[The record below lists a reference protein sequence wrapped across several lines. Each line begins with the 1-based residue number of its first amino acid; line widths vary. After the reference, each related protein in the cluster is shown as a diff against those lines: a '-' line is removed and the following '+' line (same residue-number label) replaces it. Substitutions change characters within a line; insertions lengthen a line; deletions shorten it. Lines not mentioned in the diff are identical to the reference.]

1 MLLKHQYLG
10 GELFMTSCYF
20 KSVSAISI
28 FAFSTIMTNAEETIA
43 PVPTKLD
50 DVIVTAQRRTERL
63 QDVPMAITAVTA
75 AGLNS
80 ARVKNIADIIELS
93 PSVEFRKNANAV
105 ASTNILIRGLGTTGT
120 TNSFEGS
127 VGVFVDGVY
136 RTRPATALQ
145 TFNDIDSL
153 QILRGPQ
160 GTLFGKNTTSGAIL
174 LSSTTPSTQ
183 ALSGS
188 AEIGAG
194 NYSSVNA
201 KAAINVPLSETAALR
216 VSGIFTRQKGAFTDP
231 NSKLD
236 YNGDETFGGKAQIV
250 VSPTD
255 AIRLKLI
262 GDFSQ
267 SKGRCCYGVVGFI
280 NGPTQPL
287 VDGLTQAFGLRLP
300 SARQK
305 DYEITL
311 NRPGN
316 QKIRDKGIVL
326 IADFDI
332 GTGSL
337 KSTSAYRDYK
347 LSQVNADPDFSGADI
362 LGIDEQFETK
372 FYSQEI
378 TYTGKIEALKA
389 TYVLGG
395 YFSSET
401 IDIERRLR
409 FGRAGQAY
417 VNALLA
423 TVVPPGFGFAGAGD
437 FTREAYQAKN
447 KSYAGFTHGIF
458 TLSDKIN
465 LVAGL
470 RYSIEK
476 KQGSFDTLFFRPA
489 PPPTINAFTLF
500 GAQPGPSYNR
510 TNTDRAF
517 SGTLGLQYRPS
528 DNFNLYATYNR
539 GFKAGGIALDT
550 NAAGGVAN
558 NPAITPGGRPT
569 DPTYKPETINAFE
582 GGVKAIYLEG
592 WARTNFSLFY
602 NSISDLQIAQFLGL
616 QFAILNAKSATSYGA
631 EIENSFKLNNVVTLD
646 VAATWLPF
654 AKYGKDPL
662 IDPVIS
668 GQRFKFASELAA
680 NVALSIDQPI
690 TDQFNF
696 TGRIALNYSSSQFI
710 DLTSAAKRGDLALL
724 NATIGVHNSSDTW
737 GLEAWVQNLGNAFY
751 FATVF
756 PTPLQTGDQS
766 AYVGNPR
773 TFGITARAKF

>member
-1 MLLKHQYLG
+1 MASLYKKTAFVMSIFILP
-10 GELFMTSCYF
+10 
-20 KSVSAISI
+20 SVSSSAQEKITSGVVGLSDI
-28 FAFSTIMTNAEETIA
+28 
-43 PVPTKLD
+43 V
-50 DVIVTAQRRTERL
+50 VTAQRRIERQ
-63 QDVPMAITAVTA
+63 QDVPMAITKVNASE
-75 AGLNS
+75 LSN
-80 ARVKNIADIIELS
+80 ARVKNIADIIALS
-93 PSVEFRKNANAV
+93 PSLEFRKNANAV

-127 VGVFVDGVY
+127 VGIFVDGVY

-174 LSSTTPSTQ
+174 LSSTAPSIKV
-183 ALSGS
+183 LSGN
-188 AEIGAG
+188 AELGAG
-194 NYSSVNA
+194 NYSSLDA
-201 KAAINVPLSETAALR
+201 KAAINIPLSDTTALR
-216 VSGIFTRQKGAFTDP
+216 LSGVFTRQKGAFTDP
-231 NSKLD
+231 NSKID
-236 YNGDETFGGKAQIV
+236 YNGYETIGGKAQIILKPSDT
-250 VSPTD
+250 VSL
-255 AIRLKLI
+255 RLI
-262 GDFSQ
+262 GDLSE
-267 SKGRCCYGVVGFI
+267 SNGRCCYGVVGYT

-287 VDGLTQAFGLRLP
+287 VDGLTNAFGLRLP

-305 DYEITL
+305 EYEITL

-326 IADFDI
+326 IADFNVGQ
-332 GTGSL
+332 GTL
-337 KSTSAYRDYK
+337 KSTSAYRNYA
-347 LSQVNADPDFSGADI
+347 LSQINADPDFSGADI

-378 TYTGKIEALKA
+378 TYAGKIESLKA

-395 YFSSET
+395 YYSEEK
-401 IDIERRLR
+401 IDLERRLR
-409 FGRAGQAY
+409 WGLAGQSY
-417 VNALLA
+417 VNALL
-423 TVVPPGFGFAGAGD
+423 TGIVPSGFGFAGIGD
-437 FTREAYQAKN
+437 FTREVYQAKN
-447 KSYAGFTHGIF
+447 TSYAGFAHGIF
-458 TLSDKIN
+458 ALSNTIN
-465 LVAGL
+465 FVSGL

-476 KQGSFDTLFFRPA
+476 KKGSFDTLFFRPA

-510 TNTDRAF
+510 TTTDKAI

-528 DNFNLYATYNR
+528 DNLNIYATYNR
-539 GFKAGGIALDT
+539 GFKAGGVALDT

-558 NPAITPGGRPT
+558 NPAITLGGKPV

-582 GGVKAIYLEG
+582 VGAKAIYLDG
-592 WARTNFSLFY
+592 RARTNFSIFY

-631 EIENSFKLNNVVTLD
+631 EIENSFKLNDNVTLE

-654 AKYGKDPL
+654 AQYGKDPL

-680 NVALSIDQPI
+680 NVALNVDQPI
-690 TDQFNF
+690 SNEFNV
-696 TGRIALNYSSSQFI
+696 TGRFAVNYTSSQFI
-710 DLTSAAKRGDLALL
+710 DLTSAARRGDLVLMNL
-724 NATIGVHNSSDTW
+724 SMGLRSRSGTW
-737 GLEAWVQNLGNAFY
+737 ALEAWAQNIGNAFY
-751 FATVF
+751 YATVF